1 MNECRDGWKTTPLWS
16 ICREMWNYSEVLA
29 VYVWGTEFA
38 VSSSLS
44 VCKGIYMKNC
54 IKVQS
59 IVFQII
65 VDSIGLNG
73 YILKWWNA
81 SRKFLEKIMAS
92 KGAF

>member
-1 MNECRDGWKTTPLWS
+1 MDEEPHHEAFVEKCGTILKFWQHALWHT
-16 ICREMWNYSEVLA
+16 ELA
-29 VYVWGTEFA
+29 VIP
-38 VSSSLS
+38 SLS
-44 VCKGIYMKNC
+44 VCKGIYMKDC

-59 IVFQII
+59 VVFQII

-81 SRKFLEKIMAS
+81 SRKFLEKIMAL